1 MNTFESTFTCQK
13 CKKSYIGLV
22 MEDELAMTS
31 DMYLPLELVCQHCG
45 YDNLN
50 NKYTKSNNSNT
61 KDNLTPEKEQQAEL
75 VEKQQAQKQ
84 ANLARLI
91 TQCSTPPP
99 STDLAAIKRILESL
113 NNLQSKLLSI

>member
-1 MNTFESTFTCQK
+1 
-13 CKKSYIGLV
+13 

-91 TQCSTPPP
+91 TQCSTPPQ
-99 STDLAAIKRILESL
+99 AQI
-113 NNLQSKLLSI
+113 

>member
-13 CKKSYIGLV
+13 CKKSYTSLV

-50 NKYTKSNNSNT
+50 NQYTKSNNSNT
-61 KDNLTPEKEQQAEL
+61 KDNLTPEL
-75 VEKQQAQKQ
+75 EKQQAQKQ

-91 TQCSTPPP
+91 AQCSTPPP